1 MTLNWNNAT
10 NADAGYEYRYS
21 SYSSGLSLTD
31 LDPEYTC
38 PTAPPGAP
46 AECKWLG
53 ATTSA
58 GATSETITGLTVGTT
73 YFFQVRSKHA
83 DHDGKG
89 IEYSG
94 HSNPATAI
102 QRATPAAIDDL
113 AAEPGNG
120 EVTLT
125 WTHLADYDI
134 VNYQIRQDDGSGW
147 GSWTDPTI
155 VLPEGEGTVTYTVS
169 GLVNGTEYSFLVR
182 GHNFKGDGPD
192 GAFVTVTPSGPP
204 AAPRDLTAQESSTLG
219 TQVKLTWAD
228 PEDSNIDE
236 YQYRVRVNG
245 GSVWDPD
252 WTLVPDSGADTTTFT
267 VESLKSGG
275 GGYEFQVR
283 ALDTDRIEGDRAG
296 AHSSVTGTPTT
307 SETAPEAMTNVQH
320 TVTGVSDGAGGT
332 VTFTWDNPG
341 DASIDNYEYRYKCHN
356 AGSSCGNAFTTEAW
370 NDVAGN
376 GYTTPSGGHQFKLT
390 IFGSAAIVYFQF
402 RAVNDGADDS
412 STTDVNE
419 GAGPA
424 TPIAISRSNTPSS
437 TITTPGAPA
446 GLTVTAAWSDPNW
459 NVTLSWTGFAAAA
472 DTIIDK
478 YQYQLSVNGG
488 DYTAWAD
495 ISGSD
500 ATTNTH
506 PFTGVA
512 GTVLVFKLRGVDT
525 GADPDVD
532 GVPATSN
539 QVTLGTPNAPTALN
553 PTDSGGFS
561 GSADGIEF
569 DWTEE
574 TDVDGVTVTA
584 YQYRYRVE
592 ADDSWGDWADTT
604 YAASSGGVLPPSTHP
619 GLEGSTKYDFQVR
632 AMAGTIPSGPSN
644 IASGFTKGAEYVPG
658 APTGVMAEAGIGL
671 VTITWTAPAVDEE
684 NTVDADR
691 RSAAEFYR
699 YQVTTTDPSSVAT
712 AFDSS
717 AEVRIPVDDS
727 PTSHTVLGL
736 TAGTYYFRVHA
747 ENIRG
752 EGDWSDSASAT
763 PRAPDD
769 GTWAYGTSVNP
780 PSIRPGGTADLQ
792 VIATF
797 TPASADIGG
806 VHTLTGLTSGTVSAT
821 FAADTPAEVGF
832 VQTGSDTLAHSAQDI
847 VEDSDCSMSSN
858 RLICTFVFNQALR
871 ANVLGSFDIEVTSG
885 FSITPLVNGITVNA
899 GTPTSADLL
908 DATLRVRR
916 PSPSNRPPVARGS
929 IDDLS
934 LIESGEPQPIDVQ
947 DKFRDPNRDRL
958 TYTASSSDESIAT
971 VSVDG
976 SMVTVTPVGAG
987 TATITVTAE
996 DRRRGRARQRFDVT
1010 VERAGPPVT
1019 PVPPVPPVTPEGP
1032 VAEGAIGA
1040 QSTTEGGATV
1050 TINVAGNFSDPNG
1063 DELTYTASSSDES
1076 VATVIVNGSMVT
1088 VTTMGAGTVTI
1099 TVTARDPGGEVA
1111 IQRFTVTAQ
1120 RVNLAPVPEG
1130 SINAQR
1136 STEGGAA
1143 VAINVAGSFSDAN
1156 GDELTYT
1163 AMSSDESVASV
1174 SVDGSMVTVPPVGA
1188 GTATITVT
1196 ARDPGGEAAT
1206 QRFTVAA
1213 EEANLAPVP
1222 EGSINVQRL
1231 TEGGDAVTINVA
1243 SNFSDANGDELTYTA
1258 SSSDESVATVS
1269 VDGSMVT
1276 VTPVGAG
1283 TATITVI
1290 ARDPGGKAA
1299 FQRFT
1304 VTAEEANLS
1313 PAPEGSING
1322 QSMTE
1327 GGGGVTIDVAG
1338 NFSDAN
1344 GDELAYTA
1352 DSSDESV
1359 ATVSVDGSMV
1369 TVTPVGAGTA
1379 TITVTVQDPG
1389 DASAQQNFSADV
1401 EASNEAPQAAG
1412 TIAADDLVE
1421 GGEPARLDVSG
1432 NFTDPNGDSLTF
1444 EAQSS
1449 DESVAT
1455 VSMDGSTVT
1464 VTPVGAGTARIT
1476 VTASDSDVAGATQS
1490 FTVTVDP
1497 PPTPPTPPTPATA
1510 TPAPPATATPAPPA
1524 TATPDSHR
1532 RRQPRRRRRRQP
1544 RRRLRW

>member
-1 MTLNWNNAT
+1 M
-10 NADAGYEYRYS
+10 
-21 SYSSGLSLTD
+21 
-31 LDPEYTC
+31 
-38 PTAPPGAP
+38 
-46 AECKWLG
+46 
-53 ATTSA
+53 
-58 GATSETITGLTVGTT
+58 TVGTT
-73 YFFQVRSKHA
+73 YFFQVRAVNDEGTSDDDSDDTFSDPSAIDSAVQRAKPP
-83 DHDGKG
+83 
-89 IEYSG
+89 EVE
-94 HSNPATAI
+94 NLVATA
-102 QRATPAAIDDL
+102 
-113 AAEPGNG
+113 GNAQ
-120 EVTLT
+120 VTLT
-125 WTHLADYDI
+125 WTHLAAYDI
-134 VNYQIRQDDGSGW
+134 TSYIILREGGSGR
-147 GSWTDPTI
+147 
-155 VLPEGEGTVTYTVS
+155 GTRTSITEEEYELNDDDTEATYTVEK
-169 GLVNGTEYSFLVR
+169 LVNGTEYSFHV
-182 GHNFKGDGPD
+182 KGRNIKGERDDPPAED
-192 GAFVTVTPSGPP
+192 FVTVTPEGPP
-204 AAPRDLTAQESSTLG
+204 AAPRDLTAQVSSSEG
-219 TQVKLTWAD
+219 TTVKLTWAD
-228 PEDSNIDE
+228 PNDANIDE

-446 GLTVTAAWSDPNW
+446 GLTATADWSDPNW
-459 NVTLSWTGFAAAA
+459 NVTLSWTGFSAAA

-478 YQYQLSVNGG
+478 YQYQHSVDGG
-488 DYTAWAD
+488 TTYGDWDD
-495 ISGSD
+495 IPRSL
-500 ATTNTH
+500 ATTKAHT
-506 PFTGVA
+506 FTGVTA
-512 GTVLVFKLRGVDT
+512 GTVYVYKLRGVDT

-604 YAASSGGVLPPSTHP
+604 YAASSEGVLPPSTHP

-632 AMAGTIPSGPSN
+632 AMAGTTPSGPSN
-644 IASGFTKGAEYVPG
+644 IASGFTKGAGYVPG
-658 APTGVMAEAGIGL
+658 APTGVMVEAGIGL

-699 YQVTTTDPSSVAT
+699 YQVTTADPSSVAT

-736 TAGTYYFRVHA
+736 TARTYYFRVHA

-752 EGDWSDSASAT
+752 KGDWSDSASAT
-763 PRAPDD
+763 PRAASD
-769 GTWAYGTSVNP
+769 GTWTYGTGVNP
-780 PSIRPGGTADLQ
+780 SSIRPGRTAELQ

-797 TPASADIGG
+797 TPAPDDTGG
-806 VHTLTGLTSGTVSAT
+806 VHTLTALTSGTVSAT

-871 ANVLGSFDIEVTSG
+871 ANVLGSFDIEVTSA
-885 FSITPLVNGITVNA
+885 FSITPIFNGIANVVGA
-899 GTPTSADLL
+899 PTSGQL
-908 DATLRVRR
+908 
-916 PSPSNRPPVARGS
+916 PVATFRVEILSALNRSPEAVGS
-929 IDDLS
+929 IGERLLAESDDPLR
-934 LIESGEPQPIDVQ
+934 IDMK
-947 DKFRDPNRDRL
+947 DKFIDPNGDVLKYIPR
-958 TYTASSSDESIAT
+958 SSDPKVAGAVMEDT
-971 VSVDG
+971 VLV
-976 SMVTVTPVGAG
+976 VTPVSSGE
-987 TATITVTAE
+987 TTITVIAQDE
-996 DRRRGRARQRFDVT
+996 LGLFDDQSFKVT
-1010 VERAGPPVT
+1010 VERASTPVT
-1019 PVPPVPPVTPEGP
+1019 PGSTVTPGPPDSNAAP

-1040 QSTTEGGATV
+1040 RSMTEGGAAV
-1050 TINVAGNFSDPNG
+1050 TINVAGNFSDP
-1063 DELTYTASSSDES
+1063 
-1076 VATVIVNGSMVT
+1076 
-1088 VTTMGAGTVTI
+1088 
-1099 TVTARDPGGEVA
+1099 
-1111 IQRFTVTAQ
+1111 
-1120 RVNLAPVPEG
+1120 
-1130 SINAQR
+1130 
-1136 STEGGAA
+1136 
-1143 VAINVAGSFSDAN
+1143 
-1156 GDELTYT
+1156 
-1163 AMSSDESVASV
+1163 
-1174 SVDGSMVTVPPVGA
+1174 
-1188 GTATITVT
+1188 
-1196 ARDPGGEAAT
+1196 
-1206 QRFTVAA
+1206 
-1213 EEANLAPVP
+1213 
-1222 EGSINVQRL
+1222 
-1231 TEGGDAVTINVA
+1231 
-1243 SNFSDANGDELTYTA
+1243 NGDELTYTA

-1283 TATITVI
+1283 TAIITVT
-1290 ARDPGGKAA
+1290 ARDPGGEAA
-1299 FQRFT
+1299 IQEFT
-1304 VTAEEANLS
+1304 VTAEEANLA
-1313 PAPEGSING
+1313 PVPEGSINA
-1322 QSMTE
+1322 QLLIE
-1327 GGGGVTIDVAG
+1327 GGDGVTIDTAG
-1338 NFSDAN
+1338 SFSDAN
-1344 GDELAYTA
+1344 GDELTYTA
-1352 DSSDESV
+1352 ESSDESV
-1359 ATVSVDGSMV
+1359 ASVSVDGSMV

-1379 TITVTVQDPG
+1379 TITVTARDPG
-1389 DASAQQNFSADV
+1389 GEAAIQEFTVTAEEANLAPVPEGSINAQLLIEGGDGVTIEVASYFSDANGDELIYTARSSNASVATVSVDGSMVAVTPVGAGSATITVTARDPGGRAAIQRLTVTAEGTNLAPVPEGSINAQRLTGGGDAVTIDVAGNFSDADGDELTYTAESSDESVATVSVDGSMVAVTPVGAGTVTITVTARDPGGASAQQNFPVDV
-1401 EASNEAPQAAG
+1401 EAPNEPPQASG
-1412 TIAADDLVE
+1412 TIATDDLVE
-1421 GGEPARLDVSG
+1421 DGEPALLDVSG
-1432 NFTDPNGDSLTF
+1432 SFTDPNGDPLTF
-1444 EAQSS
+1444 GAQSS

-1455 VSMDGSTVT
+1455 VSMEGSTVT

-1476 VTASDSDVAGATQS
+1476 VTASDPGVALATQS

-1497 PPTPPTPPTPATA
+1497 APTPPPPATSTPP
-1510 TPAPPATATPAPPA
+1510 PPATATPPSTLVTLPPPEDGGLPLWA
-1524 TATPDSHR
+1524 IIVIAVGAISVVVVLVGFVALRMR
-1532 RRQPRRRRRRQP
+1532 R
-1544 RRRLRW
+1544 